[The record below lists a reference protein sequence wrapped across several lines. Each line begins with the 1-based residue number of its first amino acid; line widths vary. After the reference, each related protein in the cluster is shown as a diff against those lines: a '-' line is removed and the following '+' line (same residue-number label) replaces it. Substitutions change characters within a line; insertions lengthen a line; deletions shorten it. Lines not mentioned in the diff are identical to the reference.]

1 MVFGV
6 PRKCKNGDFVWDIL
20 TKTEFSNVWL
30 FGAVLEGLGAV
41 LGGLGSIFGRLG
53 AVLGNGSGEVLTSW
67 SVLGSLSEAILC
79 VLFIFNCFLSD
90 FGSFLRWFC
99 N

>member
-6 PRKCKNGDFVWDIL
+6 PRKSTNQHFVWDIS

-30 FGAVLEGLGAV
+30 LGAVLEGLGAV

-53 AVLGNGSGEVLTSW
+53 AVFGRLGLGELFGRGFD
-67 SVLGSLSEAILC
+67 LLERLREPLEA
-79 VLFIFNCFLSD
+79 V
-90 FGSFLRWFC
+90 
-99 N
+99 